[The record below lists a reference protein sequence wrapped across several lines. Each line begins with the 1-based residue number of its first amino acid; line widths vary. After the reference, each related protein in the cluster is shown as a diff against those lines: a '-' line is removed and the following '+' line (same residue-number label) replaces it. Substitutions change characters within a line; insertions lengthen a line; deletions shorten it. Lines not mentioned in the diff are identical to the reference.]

1 MLDSGLLH
9 IRVVQGHTLL
19 AACLAGVYM
28 IQQPLLAFPS
38 SPGQGRLPQPLTPL
52 LGRKQELA
60 HLVALLRHPEGRLLT
75 LTGPGGVGKTRL
87 SLAVTAKLQPT
98 FADGVCFVPL
108 AAINDPAFVLP
119 AIAQALGVRETSVHS
134 VLEKLQVALATQS
147 LLLLL
152 DNFEYLLAAAPPLVD
167 LLGACPN
174 LRLLVTSRAALRLSG
189 EQEYAVSPL
198 PLPDLNQLPPGD
210 TLAQFDALTLFVQRA
225 QAITPQFQMT
235 TANAHTIAEI
245 CIRLD
250 GLPLAIEL
258 AAART
263 RLLSP
268 QALLSRLSHRLEVL
282 IGGARNVPD
291 RQQTMRATIA
301 WSYYLLTPQQQH
313 LFRRLAIFAGGCT
326 LQALAALAQ
335 GEEANAVQ
343 DGVHGLLE
351 NHLISQIEQADGE
364 PRLLLLET
372 IREYGLERLAEAG
385 ELEATQVAHACYYL
399 ALAEEAEPR
408 LREVEQEDW
417 IAQFERERENLRTA
431 LRFLLMRVPSSLQ
444 LHEGHLQA
452 ELALRLCVALSQ
464 FWHDRGSGRE
474 GISFLMQALEAC
486 AEGERALRARA
497 LHEIG
502 NLADIYA
509 LHLPLEQFAEES
521 LALSQELG
529 DPVGIAS
536 SLLQLGS
543 IARARSRFAL
553 AQERL
558 KEAAAR
564 YQDLGD
570 RWMQG
575 QSFTEWARVATEQ
588 GQYEQAHAL
597 LKQSLHLYQDLGDQ
611 QRVGWVRYLQARLLF
626 VWQRDQEFARHL
638 TEQILTQFRELGN
651 TLYSTAPLGLLG
663 HMRLKDGDLEGARP
677 MLEECL
683 TIGKHAGVEL
693 DTIPAAFGL
702 ARLLALQG
710 DVAAAYR
717 LYQES
722 LSLLS
727 TFTVYQESI
736 AWGLE
741 GLAALEAEQSKP
753 EHAVRLWGA
762 AEALREAIGAPMYP
776 VYRASYEQAV
786 ALARTKQRSQ
796 AFAAAWAQGREM
808 TAEQA
813 LALATQVAVTQ
824 EDSLLPLSSVVQSSS
839 PSSTGLTRREQE
851 VLRWLATGLTN
862 PQIAQRLGVSLPTV
876 NTHVASIFNKLGVT
890 SRSAATRSAI
900 EHHLA

>member
-1 MLDSGLLH
+1 MLL
-9 IRVVQGHTLL
+9 
-19 AACLAGVYM
+19 
-28 IQQPLLAFPS
+28 
-38 SPGQGRLPQPLTPL
+38 
-52 LGRKQELA
+52 
-60 HLVALLRHPEGRLLT
+60 
-75 LTGPGGVGKTRL
+75 
-87 SLAVTAKLQPT
+87 
-98 FADGVCFVPL
+98 
-108 AAINDPAFVLP
+108 
-119 AIAQALGVRETSVHS
+119 AIAQALGVREGGARSLLEELQA
-134 VLEKLQVALATQS
+134 VLDSQS

-152 DNFEYLLAAAPPLVD
+152 DNFEHVLAAAPPLAD
-167 LLGACPN
+167 LLAACPN
-174 LRLLVTSRAALRLSG
+174 LHLLVTSRAALRLYG
-189 EQEYAVSPL
+189 EQEFAVSPL
-198 PLPDLNQLPPGD
+198 PVPDLKQLPGSD
-210 TLAQFDALTLFVQRA
+210 ALTQFDALTLFVQRA
-225 QAITPQFQMT
+225 QAITPHFQMT
-235 TANAHTIAEI
+235 TANVRTIAEI

-268 QALLSRLSHRLEVL
+268 QALLARLSHRLEVL
-282 IGGARNVPD
+282 TGGARNVPD

-335 GEEANAVQ
+335 GEGANAVQ

-351 NHLISQIEQADGE
+351 DHLISQIEQADGE

-372 IREYGLERLAEAG
+372 IREYGLECLAEAG
-385 ELEATQVAHACYYL
+385 ELEAIQAAHASYYL
-399 ALAEEAEPR
+399 ALAEEAESH
-408 LREVEQEDW
+408 LRGAEQEYW
-417 IAQFERERENLRTA
+417 VAQLERERENLRTA
-431 LRFLLMRVPSSLQ
+431 LRFLLEQARPSSRP
-444 LHEGHLQA
+444 HENHMQA
-452 ELALRLCVALSQ
+452 ELALRLCVALSR
-464 FWHDRGSGRE
+464 FWHDRGFGRE
-474 GISFLMQALEAC
+474 GIRFLMQALEEH

-497 LHEIG
+497 LHEVG

-509 LHLPLEQFAEES
+509 LNMPLEQFAEES
-521 LALSQELG
+521 LVLSQELN

-553 AQERL
+553 AQEHL

-597 LKQSLHLYQDLGDQ
+597 LKQNLHLYQELGDQ

-638 TEQILTQFRELGN
+638 TEQILTHFRELGN

-663 HMRLKDGDLEGARP
+663 HMHLKDGDLVGARP
-677 MLEECL
+677 LLEECL
-683 TIGKHAGVEL
+683 TIGKQAGVEL

-727 TFTVYQESI
+727 KFAVYQESI

-741 GLAALEAEQSKP
+741 GLAALEAEQGKQK
-753 EHAVRLWGA
+753 HAGQLWGA
-762 AEALREAIGAPMYP
+762 AEALREAIGAPIYP
-776 VYRASYEQAV
+776 VYRVSYEQDI
-786 ALARTKQRSQ
+786 ALARTKLSLQ
-796 AFAAAWAQGREM
+796 AFAAAWAEGRGM
-808 TAEQA
+808 TVEHA
-813 LALATQVAVTQ
+813 LALATQVSITKKVP
-824 EDSLLPLSSVVQSSS
+824 PLRPSSALQPSS
-839 PSSTGLTRREQE
+839 PTPVRLTRREQE
-851 VLRWLATGLTN
+851 VLHWLARGLTN
-862 PQIAQRLGVSLPTV
+862 PQIAAQLVVSVPTV
-876 NTHVASIFNKLGVT
+876 TTHVASIFNKLDVT
-890 SRSAATRSAI
+890 SRSAATRYAI
-900 EHHLA
+900 EHNLT